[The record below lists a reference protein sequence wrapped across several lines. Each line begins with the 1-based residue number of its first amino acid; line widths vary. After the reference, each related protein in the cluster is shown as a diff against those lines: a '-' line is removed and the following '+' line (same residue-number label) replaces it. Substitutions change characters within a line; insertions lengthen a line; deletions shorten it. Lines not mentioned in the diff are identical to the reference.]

1 MTCEFFETSALD
13 ILLPAGERGFM
24 KVNSKKYIRLGAV
37 LLAMTFGISAYAET
51 PREELAH
58 AYRLMKGAD
67 HDYDGHREAAMKE
80 VRAAGEK
87 LGLALE
93 GEGVKEESQWKSDKR
108 MAEARRLLKEA
119 RNKLEDR
126 DREHAAAEV
135 DAAVK
140 EINMALK
147 TK

>member
-1 MTCEFFETSALD
+1 
-13 ILLPAGERGFM
+13 M
-24 KVNSKKYIRLGAV
+24 KVKPYKYIRLGAV

-51 PREELAH
+51 PREELVH

-67 HDYDGHREAAMKE
+67 HDYGGHRDAAMKE

-87 LGLALE
+87 LGLVLE

-119 RNKLEDR
+119 RGKLEEKDR
-126 DREHAAAEV
+126 DHAAAEV

-147 TK
+147 AK

>member
-1 MTCEFFETSALD
+1 M
-13 ILLPAGERGFM
+13 
-24 KVNSKKYIRLGAV
+24 
-37 LLAMTFGISAYAET
+37 LLALTFGISAYAET
-51 PREELAH
+51 PREELTH

-87 LGLALE
+87 LGLVLE

-108 MAEARRLLKEA
+108 MLEARRLLKEA

-126 DREHAAAEV
+126 DREKAA
-135 DAAVK
+135 K
-140 EINMALK
+140 ELDVAIKELNQALK